1 MIARK
6 NRRHRDPSPMFPFGD
21 IMLPVIGIVALGL
34 LVVGIKMF
42 FLPANSE
49 NEYTPVPVPQV
60 IEKQEKKQQP
70 TQTVVV
76 STGSEEKLVSP
87 KNEKKTELIAVPV
100 SSAGQTHQPSIV
112 SVLPK
117 QNPNTNKAEP
127 TISTE
132 TDNKV
137 MKASNNPVKGSS
149 SVSDVSKITWNV
161 QIGSFVESKS
171 AQTEAQRAENAG
183 FKANIITASVNGKSY
198 HRVFVSA
205 GKERSD
211 AVILE
216 KKLKK
221 KGFPTFITQYANQ

>member
-60 IEKQEKKQQP
+60 IEKQEKKKLP
-70 TQTVVV
+70 TKPVVV
-76 STGSEEKLVSP
+76 SKVSEGKVSSP
-87 KNEKKTELIAVPV
+87 KNEIKTEPIAVPV
-100 SSAGQTHQPSIV
+100 ASTEQTKQSSISA
-112 SVLPK
+112 LPE
-117 QNPNTNKAEP
+117 QNPNINKKEP
-127 TISTE
+127 SANTE
-132 TDNKV
+132 TDHKGITT
-137 MKASNNPVKGSS
+137 SNNQVKESP
-149 SVSDVSKITWNV
+149 SVRNVSNMYWNV

-171 AQTEAQRAENAG
+171 AQSEARRAENAG

-198 HRVFVSA
+198 HRVFVPA

-216 KKLKK
+216 KKLKQ
-221 KGFPTFITQYANQ
+221 KGFPTFITQYADQ

>member
-49 NEYTPVPVPQV
+49 NDYTPVPLPQV
-60 IEKQEKKQQP
+60 IEKQEKKQLP
-70 TQTVVV
+70 TKPVVV
-76 STGSEEKLVSP
+76 STVAEGKVESS

-100 SSAGQTHQPSIV
+100 GSAGQTQKPSM

-117 QNPNTNKAEP
+117 QNPNIDKVEASAN
-127 TISTE
+127 TE
-132 TDNKV
+132 TDHKV
-137 MKASNNPVKGSS
+137 IKTSNDQVKGSS
-149 SVSDVSKITWNV
+149 SVSDVSKFSWNV
-161 QIGSFVESKS
+161 QIGSFVERKS
-171 AQTEAQRAENAG
+171 AQSEAQRAENAG
-183 FKANIITASVNGKSY
+183 FKASIITASVNGKSY
-198 HRVFVSA
+198 HRVFVPA

-216 KKLKK
+216 KKLKQ